1 MSPPGSLLDAALPAR
16 APERHT
22 GGVQRISRDWV
33 AGGILLIVGAFL
45 LALEF
50 LPDLALL
57 MPLLIGLALLGA
69 FLLVRSP
76 SLLSAG
82 GVITGVGV
90 GILTAAQGSPDLGG
104 AGVLASVG
112 GGFLLVWLFGAMFRI
127 HSVRSWPLIPGLA
140 LIALGALIYAAGFG
154 EEMLD
159 ISARG
164 WPLLLVVVGGYLLI
178 AARLRWPLYGDRAIR
193 ASPVSDKTR
202 ATIVTSDHDP
212 EGARDRDQ
220 RGAT

>member
-1 MSPPGSLLDAALPAR
+1 MPR
-16 APERHT
+16 
-22 GGVQRISRDWV
+22 VSRDWV
-33 AGGILLIVGAFL
+33 VGGILLIVGGFL

-50 LPDLALL
+50 LPDLAFLI
-57 MPLLIGLALLGA
+57 PLLIGLALLGA

-76 SLLSAG
+76 ALLSAG

-90 GILTAAQGSPDLGG
+90 GILTAAQGSPDFGG
-104 AGVLASVG
+104 AGVLVSVG
-112 GGFLLVWLFGAMFRI
+112 GGFLLVWLFGAMFGI
-127 HSVRSWPLIPGLA
+127 PSVRSWPLIPGLA
-140 LIALGALIYAAGFG
+140 LISLGALIYAAGLG

-178 AARLRWPLYGDRAIR
+178 AARLGLPLYGDRATQAR
-193 ASPVSDKTR
+193 SVSDETQPGV
-202 ATIVTSDHDP
+202 VTSDHDP
-212 EGARDRDQ
+212 ERARDRGQ

>member
-1 MSPPGSLLDAALPAR
+1 M
-16 APERHT
+16 T
-22 GGVQRISRDWV
+22 RISRDWV

-50 LPDLALL
+50 LPDLAFL
-57 MPLLIGLALLGA
+57 MPLLIGLALLGT

-76 SLLSAG
+76 ALLSAG

-90 GILTAAQGSPDLGG
+90 GILTAAQGSPDFGG

-112 GGFLLVWLFGAMFRI
+112 GGFLLVSLFGAMFGI
-127 HSVRSWPLIPGLA
+127 TAVRSWPLIPGLA
-140 LIALGALIYAAGFG
+140 LIALGTVIYAAGLG

-164 WPLLLVVVGGYLLI
+164 WPVLLVVVGAYLLL
-178 AARLRWPLYGDRAIR
+178 AARLRLPLYGERSLRADT
-193 ASPVSDKTR
+193 VSDETD
-202 ATIVTSDHDP
+202 ATVP
-212 EGARDRDQ
+212 VVMRDREDG
-220 RGAT
+220 RPEAPTN

>member
-1 MSPPGSLLDAALPAR
+1 M
-16 APERHT
+16 T
-22 GGVQRISRDWV
+22 RISRDWV

-50 LPDLALL
+50 LPDLAFL
-57 MPLLIGLALLGA
+57 MPLLIGLALLGT

-76 SLLSAG
+76 ALLSAG

-90 GILTAAQGSPDLGG
+90 GILTAAQGSPDFGG

-112 GGFLLVWLFGAMFRI
+112 GGFLLVSLFGAMFGI
-127 HSVRSWPLIPGLA
+127 TAVRSWPLIPGLA
-140 LIALGALIYAAGFG
+140 LIALGTVTYAAGLG

-164 WPLLLVVVGGYLLI
+164 WPVLLVVVGAYLLL
-178 AARLRWPLYGDRAIR
+178 AARLRLPLYGERALR
-193 ASPVSDKTR
+193 ADTVSDETD
-202 ATIVTSDHDP
+202 ATVP
-212 EGARDRDQ
+212 VVMRDRED
-220 RGAT
+220 GPPEAPTN

>member
-1 MSPPGSLLDAALPAR
+1 M
-16 APERHT
+16 T
-22 GGVQRISRDWV
+22 RISRDWV

-50 LPDLALL
+50 LPDLAFL
-57 MPLLIGLALLGA
+57 MPLLIGLALLGI

-76 SLLSAG
+76 ALLSAG

-90 GILTAAQGSPDLGG
+90 GILTAAQGSPDFGG

-112 GGFLLVWLFGAMFRI
+112 GGFLLVSLFGAMFGI
-127 HSVRSWPLIPGLA
+127 TAVRSWPLIPGLA
-140 LIALGALIYAAGFG
+140 LIALGTVIYAAGLG

-164 WPLLLVVVGGYLLI
+164 WPVLLVVVGAYLLL
-178 AARLRWPLYGDRAIR
+178 AARLRLPLYGERAVR
-193 ASPVSDKTR
+193 ADAVSDETD
-202 ATIVTSDHDP
+202 ATV
-212 EGARDRDQ
+212 AVVMRDRDE
-220 RGAT
+220 RRPEAPTN

>member
-1 MSPPGSLLDAALPAR
+1 M
-16 APERHT
+16 T
-22 GGVQRISRDWV
+22 RISRDWV

-50 LPDLALL
+50 LPDLAFL
-57 MPLLIGLALLGA
+57 MPLLIGLALLGI

-76 SLLSAG
+76 ALLSAG

-90 GILTAAQGSPDLGG
+90 GILTAAQGSPDFGG

-112 GGFLLVWLFGAMFRI
+112 GGFLLVSLFGAMFGI
-127 HSVRSWPLIPGLA
+127 TAVRSWPLIPGLA
-140 LIALGALIYAAGFG
+140 LIALGTVIYAAGLG

-164 WPLLLVVVGGYLLI
+164 WPVLLVVVGAYLLL
-178 AARLRWPLYGDRAIR
+178 AARLRLPLYGERALR
-193 ASPVSDKTR
+193 ADTVSDETD
-202 ATIVTSDHDP
+202 ATVP
-212 EGARDRDQ
+212 VVMRDREDG
-220 RGAT
+220 RPEAPTN

>member
-1 MSPPGSLLDAALPAR
+1 MA
-16 APERHT
+16 
-22 GGVQRISRDWV
+22 RISRDWV

-50 LPDLALL
+50 LPDLAFL

-90 GILTAAQGSPDLGG
+90 GILTATQGSPDFGG
-104 AGVLASVG
+104 AGVLVSVG
-112 GGFLLVWLFGAMFRI
+112 GGFLLVWLFGVMFGI
-127 HSVRSWPLIPGLA
+127 PSVRSWPLIPGLA
-140 LIALGALIYAAGFG
+140 LIALGAVTYAAGFG

-164 WPLLLVVVGGYLLI
+164 WPALLLVVGGYLLL
-178 AARLRWPLYGDRAIR
+178 AARLRLPLYGDHAIR
-193 ASPVSDKTR
+193 TGTVSDETD
-202 ATIVTSDHDP
+202 ATVAGSVRGRDGD
-212 EGARDRDQ
+212 EDRDRG
-220 RGAT
+220 RHHEATTD